1 MSRKRFPLADGA
13 SVHDLHYRESAVR
26 LNACHDRRPGT
37 RLLVVADA
45 GLEDVA
51 LRECLVG
58 VDAFRDYQAE
68 AAARKAL
75 VVARHRLGRP
85 AIFRRRDAGHG
96 GNAEPIL
103 ESAAFYINRR
113 GKWGFHVDLQSS
125 VVSDAAM
132 GSR

>member
-1 MSRKRFPLADGA
+1 M
-13 SVHDLHYRESAVR
+13 
-26 LNACHDRRPGT
+26 
-37 RLLVVADA
+37 
-45 GLEDVA
+45 
-51 LRECLVG
+51 RECLVG

-75 VVARHRLGRP
+75 VVVRHRLGRQ

-113 GKWGFHVDLQSS
+113 DKWGFHVDLQSS
-125 VVSDAAM
+125 VVSDAAN
-132 GSR
+132 GIPLNRAAFARAVAHISVEHGRR